1 MLAGNLKTNNF
12 KGDSICQIVV
22 VVVVA
27 ADTGMSMD
35 MGTELVDRLRRG
47 GNWWNL
53 WRKPTAAPCD
63 SDRSPMAALPP
74 IARGAGLLL
83 Y

>member
-22 VVVVA
+22 VVA
-27 ADTGMSMD
+27 AGMD
-35 MGTELVDRLRRG
+35 MGTGVVDRLRRG
-47 GNWWNL
+47 GNWWRL
-53 WRKPTAAPCD
+53 WRKPTAAPCA
-63 SDRSPMAALPP
+63 SGRSRMAALRQ
-74 IARGAGLLL
+74 IARGAALPL

>member
-22 VVVVA
+22 VVA
-27 ADTGMSMD
+27 ADTGMGM
-35 MGTELVDRLRRG
+35 ELVDRSRKV
-47 GNWWNL
+47 GNWWRL
-53 WRKPTAAPCD
+53 WRRPMAAPCG
-63 SDRSPMAALPP
+63 SGRSPMAALRQ
-74 IARGAGLLL
+74 IARGAALHL